1 MSGYV
6 NLPPGG
12 PADGFDMPARPWA
25 VQARAGFYPAA
36 PTALANRLPAAAGR
50 EKWAFGTQPDPPP
63 PTLASKITDRPL
75 TPTMPRSS
83 ASAPE
88 PATYEQALVELEA
101 LVQAMEAGK
110 MPLDQLLASY
120 KRGAQLLQQCRARLQ
135 VVEDQVKLLED
146 GQLKPWAP
154 T

>member
-50 EKWAFGTQPDPPP
+50 EKWAFGTHQ
-63 PTLASKITDRPL
+63 TCRRPL
-75 TPTMPRSS
+75 WRLKSPTD
-83 ASAPE
+83 
-88 PATYEQALVELEA
+88 L
-101 LVQAMEAGK
+101 
-110 MPLDQLLASY
+110 
-120 KRGAQLLQQCRARLQ
+120 
-135 VVEDQVKLLED
+135 
-146 GQLKPWAP
+146 
-154 T
+154 